1 MKFSWMKWK
10 LLHIVKN
17 LGNLVETNFL
27 GKLNNEDVSFLGV
40 SFDVIVEMGDISDQF
55 YKGLR

>member
-1 MKFSWMKWK
+1 MKWK

-55 YKGLR
+55 CKGLR

>member
-1 MKFSWMKWK
+1 MKWK

-27 GKLNNEDVSFLGV
+27 GELNNEDVSFLGV
-40 SFDVIVEMGDISDQF
+40 SFDVIFEMGDISDQF

>member
-1 MKFSWMKWK
+1 MKVSWMKWK

-40 SFDVIVEMGDISDQF
+40 SFDVIVEMGGISDQF